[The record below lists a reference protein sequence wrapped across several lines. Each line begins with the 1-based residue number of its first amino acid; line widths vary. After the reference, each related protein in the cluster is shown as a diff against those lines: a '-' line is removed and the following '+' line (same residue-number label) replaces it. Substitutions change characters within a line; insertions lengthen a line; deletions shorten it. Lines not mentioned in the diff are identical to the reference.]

1 MKKIILFLFI
11 LLLLALTYSFY
22 KEITKTKSPKRIA
35 CQEKTTTFEKI
46 NSKSSIHEAIEL
58 LKNHQYSIKSH
69 IEYSTY
75 MPSYLINILNID
87 QANSLLEEVISTY
100 TTQTKNS
107 AHTLLIDYYIYE
119 NDKEDKGKKNA
130 QAKKYAGYVVF
141 EFKLNN
147 QLIYKI
153 QTDYMDINAK
163 DLKERFSCVLESF
176 ISLEK

>member
-1 MKKIILFLFI
+1 MKKIILFLFV
-11 LLLLALTYSFY
+11 LLLLALVYSFY
-22 KEITKTKSPKRIA
+22 KEVTTTKNPKRIA

-46 NSKSSIHEAIEL
+46 NSNAPIKEAIEL
-58 LKNHQYSIKSH
+58 LKTQQYIIKSH

-75 MPSYLINILNID
+75 MPSYLINILNI
-87 QANSLLEEVISTY
+87 QEANELLEEVISSH
-100 TTQTKNS
+100 TTQTANS
-107 AHTLLIDYYIYE
+107 AHALLIDYYIYE

-153 QTDYMDINAK
+153 QTDYMDIDAK
-163 DLKERFSCVLESF
+163 DLKERFSCVIESF

>member
-1 MKKIILFLFI
+1 MKKIFLICFV

-22 KEITKTKSPKRIA
+22 KEITKTKNPKRMA

-46 NSKSSIHEAIEL
+46 NSNAPIKEAIEL
-58 LKNHQYSIKSH
+58 LKTHQYTIKSH

-75 MPSYLINILNID
+75 MPSYLINILTI
-87 QANSLLEEVISTY
+87 QEANELLEEVISSH
-100 TTQTKNS
+100 TTQTANS
-107 AHTLLIDYYIYE
+107 AHALLIDYYIYE

-141 EFKLNN
+141 EFKLDN

-153 QTDYMDINAK
+153 QTDYMDIDAK
-163 DLKERFSCVLESF
+163 DLKERFSCVIESF
-176 ISLEK
+176 ICLEK